1 MGLGEAGDKPRTW
14 PRSGVL
20 VVGELIV
27 SLGICGW
34 SQYPGGFAAALS
46 LRETQV
52 RGRRGFRATES
63 QHLGPPHPGEDSE
76 EAVAVRSWFEGGRD
90 FPPPSAQPLKKE
102 KHKLPS
108 EEVPGTV
115 CRLCTE
121 KELGR
126 TSQPTERGDLE
137 VLK

>member
-1 MGLGEAGDKPRTW
+1 MRMQGEAGDRPRTW
-14 PRSGVL
+14 PRSRAL

-27 SLGICGW
+27 SLGTCGW
-34 SQYPGGFAAALS
+34 SQYPGGFAVALS
-46 LRETQV
+46 LRETRV
-52 RGRRGFRATES
+52 RRRRGFRATES

-102 KHKLPS
+102 KHKLPGGRARHCLPALHR
-108 EEVPGTV
+108 EGTG
-115 CRLCTE
+115 E
-121 KELGR
+121 NE
-126 TSQPTERGDLE
+126 SADLE

>member
-1 MGLGEAGDKPRTW
+1 MDVVWGPPRCFWARESTA
-14 PRSGVL
+14 PAQGN
-20 VVGELIV
+20 
-27 SLGICGW
+27 
-34 SQYPGGFAAALS
+34 QALS
-46 LRETQV
+46 T
-52 RGRRGFRATES
+52 
-63 QHLGPPHPGEDSE
+63 GEDSE